1 MSKGYDAPAEVREL
15 EKLINEFTYRNGF
28 DVQNVFRDLLRYII
42 NGFSLPDTPPL
53 ADWRY
58 TPEQCKSFHEMFTA
72 WVKIMDKQIKIHG
85 YYDAFGALFMA
96 LTSQRGQQQSGQFF
110 TPDHLAKLCQQVV
123 VGNSTEQKVETIY
136 DPAVGSGRMLIAHKI
151 DKPTSYLVGWDI
163 DYTCCLMCVCNFLMN
178 SCVGEVVCID
188 TLRMENFRGAWIVNE
203 SFYRTGLPS
212 IRWMNETEYVRF
224 QRAGIPAYVYF
235 LDQENYDEY
244 FRMRG
249 IWANI
254 STLLREEPQPPTA
267 DNEPTAEQT
276 SEQEPASA

>member
-1 MSKGYDAPAEVREL
+1 MSNGYDAPVEVREL
-15 EKLINEFTYRNGF
+15 EKLINDFTYQNGL
-28 DVQNVFRDLLRYII
+28 DLQTVFRDFLRYII

-53 ADWRY
+53 TDWRY

-72 WVKIMDKQIKIHG
+72 WVTIMDKQIKIHG
-85 YYDAFGALFMA
+85 YYDAFGDLFMA

-110 TPDHLAKLCQQVV
+110 TPKEVSDLCRKIIL
-123 VGNSTEQKVETIY
+123 GDEKKANKVY
-136 DPAVGSGRMLIAHKI
+136 DCAVGSGRMLINTRV
-151 DKPTSYLVGWDI
+151 DNPRSYLVGWDI

-203 SFYRTGLPS
+203 SLYRTGLPS

-224 QRAGIPAYVYF
+224 QRADTPAYVFF

-244 FRMRG
+244 FRMREV
-249 IWANI
+249 WANI
-254 STLLREEPQPPTA
+254 STLLRKEPQSPTA